1 MLDRA
6 AADPR
11 TALMNFPTVRVQE
24 GAASILVPELATSEL
39 EHLDRARSR
48 APVFYNPR
56 MRLNRD
62 SAILAL
68 GAYRKRSSRLAIACE
83 PFCGTGVRGIRLAL
97 EVEGVEKV
105 VLGDMNQRAVELT
118 RENASL
124 NGVSE
129 IVAIRLMEA
138 NLLLSLHARP
148 LQRFDYIDIDPY
160 GSPAPFLDAGVRACR
175 RGGLIALTATDMAPL
190 CGVNPRACLR
200 KYGGHPLRTE
210 YSREL
215 ALRLLTG
222 ALVTVAAR
230 HETEV
235 RPMFGYVDDH
245 YVRLYAMLERGAR
258 GADQS
263 LADMGYVLHCFECSN
278 RKGVPSTPVPDSID
292 CEICG
297 SRMRA
302 AGPLWIGELAEE
314 AFCGDMLEISERSE
328 VSSNRRLMN
337 IISLV
342 KDEIDFPP
350 GFYSVDDLCSR
361 FGTSS
366 IAKDRFFLA
375 LRDAGFRVVETHID
389 KRGFRTDAK
398 ISDLEQ
404 LMMRRGTKGGGRS
417 SVS

>member
-1 MLDRA
+1 MLDRTA
-6 AADPR
+6 KDPR

-24 GAASILVPELATSEL
+24 GAASILVPELAKSEL
-39 EHLDRARSR
+39 EHIDRARSR

-68 GAYRKRSSRLAIACE
+68 RAYRMRSSRPAIGCE

-97 EVEGVEKV
+97 EVEGVERV
-105 VLGDMNQRAVELT
+105 VLGDMNQSAVEL
-118 RENASL
+118 ASKNVVL
-124 NGVSE
+124 NGVSG
-129 IVAIRLMEA
+129 IVTVRLMEA

-148 LQRFDYIDIDPY
+148 YQRFDYIDIDPY
-160 GSPAPFLDAGVRACR
+160 GSPAPFFDAGVRACR

-200 KYGGHPLRTE
+200 KYGGYPLRTE

-215 ALRLLTG
+215 AIRLVTG
-222 ALVTVAAR
+222 ALVIIAAR
-230 HETEV
+230 HEVSV
-235 RPMFGYVDDH
+235 RPVFSYADNH
-245 YVRLYAMLERGAR
+245 YVRLYAILERGASESNR
-258 GADQS
+258 S

-278 RKGVPSTPVPDSID
+278 REGVPSTSVLESVG
-292 CEICG
+292 CEVCG
-297 SRMRA
+297 SKMRA

-328 VSSNRRLMN
+328 ASSNRRLMN

-342 KDEIDFPP
+342 NDEIGFPL
-350 GFYSVDDLCSR
+350 GFYNIDDLCSKL
-361 FGTSS
+361 GMSS
-366 IAKDRFFLA
+366 IAKERFFQA

-389 KRGFRTDAK
+389 RRGFRTDAK

-404 LMMRRGTKGGGRS
+404 LMMKIG
-417 SVS
+417 